1 MGDDAKLKPK
11 VIALQKNAA
20 AVLQLLGGDDD
31 DRLRFWEIMK
41 GITTPAVF
49 RLIDHE
55 VDGIQQ
61 ALSQVQTSLKTLER
75 AAKDFRA

>member
-1 MGDDAKLKPK
+1 MGDDAKLKTK

-55 VDGIQQ
+55 VDGISRPSRSADQPED
-61 ALSQVQTSLKTLER
+61 AR
-75 AAKDFRA
+75 ARAKDFRA